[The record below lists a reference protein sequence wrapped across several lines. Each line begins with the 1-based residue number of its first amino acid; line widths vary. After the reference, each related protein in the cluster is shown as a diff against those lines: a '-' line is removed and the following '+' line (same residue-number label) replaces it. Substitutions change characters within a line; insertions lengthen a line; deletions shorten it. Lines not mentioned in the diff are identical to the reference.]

1 MATATDAVADP
12 DRRRAL
18 QRATAAAGGLTVAA
32 AGYPFLASLA
42 PSERA
47 RAQGGPVEA
56 ELAPIAPGEL
66 ATVEWRGKP
75 VWLLRRTPR
84 MLDRLASLR
93 DELADPDSEV
103 AAQQPAYA
111 RNAARS
117 IRPEVFVSVALC
129 THLGCVQGL
138 ARADQ
143 PRRAGAPLR
152 GAPAAL
158 DRCRRQVM
166 QRRRFLALSGALL
179 AVACDRRERAAKFN
193 ATDIT
198 GVDWARGF
206 ELADHTGKRRTLED
220 FRGKVVMAF
229 FGFTSCADAC
239 PLALAEMAEAVR
251 RLGPDGAHVQGLF
264 ITVDPARD
272 TAEVLSKYVPAFH
285 PAFLGLRGT
294 AEETA
299 RTAKEWKVHYQ
310 ATNAREGN
318 AKHYMVD
325 HTSAIFVLDAR
336 GQPRLY
342 VSQNGRSVERI
353 VEDLRRLLNELS

>member
-18 QRATAAAGGLTVAA
+18 QRATAAVGGLTVAA

-75 VWLLRRTPR
+75 VWILRRTPR

-129 THLGCVQGL
+129 THLGCVPSYRPEPESLQRGWPGGFYCPCHGSKFDL
-138 ARADQ
+138 AGRVFKGSPAPTNLVVPPHRFAEPQ
-143 PRRAGAPLR
+143 RLWIGA
-152 GAPAAL
+152 
-158 DRCRRQVM
+158 
-166 QRRRFLALSGALL
+166 
-179 AVACDRRERAAKFN
+179 
-193 ATDIT
+193 
-198 GVDWARGF
+198 
-206 ELADHTGKRRTLED
+206 ED
-220 FRGKVVMAF
+220 K
-229 FGFTSCADAC
+229 
-239 PLALAEMAEAVR
+239 
-251 RLGPDGAHVQGLF
+251 
-264 ITVDPARD
+264 
-272 TAEVLSKYVPAFH
+272 
-285 PAFLGLRGT
+285 
-294 AEETA
+294 
-299 RTAKEWKVHYQ
+299 
-310 ATNAREGN
+310 
-318 AKHYMVD
+318 
-325 HTSAIFVLDAR
+325 
-336 GQPRLY
+336 
-342 VSQNGRSVERI
+342 
-353 VEDLRRLLNELS
+353 